1 MNDVHLP
8 DVLVFSPGTD
18 LHDNKLYLGG
28 ELLLQEKVH
37 MHVHVLHIVYT
48 SANSVGF
55 ELKAAELE
63 LQCFLTVLNFP
74 LGIWGGKSGLQ
85 CYMVI
90 DFFHYTHMLQQLCH
104 CVVKL
109 SKS

>member
-55 ELKAAELE
+55 ELKSAELE
-63 LQCFLTVLNFP
+63 LSVFSYC
-74 LGIWGGKSGLQ
+74 I
-85 CYMVI
+85 
-90 DFFHYTHMLQQLCH
+90 
-104 CVVKL
+104 KL
-109 SKS
+109 STGYLWRKKWPTMLHGH